1 MGSRRTPKAERSSTA
16 AAAGVSRQSR
26 ALHAVADA
34 PAERSPMTPSGP
46 HAAVQPDTGK
56 HPKVGLVTRQ
66 TEDGSFEMV
75 YGELEVQQASADAD
89 EVEVPKPLLRR
100 PALLAMGAGVV
111 LLFLVGAGLALAWW
125 LGGDDEDG
133 GPRKVVAKK
142 NDPNAPE
149 GEGKNY
155 EYVAPKNIDR
165 VNLDEDEGANP
176 DGTPTNTKGA
186 ANRGPSGGDLNAAP
200 PSDKGSKLPTIKG
213 LPPGSAISPHL
224 PSGPI
229 LKEGTFA
236 PGSSLG
242 SKFKQAQKDEP
253 DPEEIE
259 EEPDDQK
266 EPDPAVDGEIEEGAE
281 GEGEAGSG
289 EGEGAE
295 GEEGPPVE

>member
-1 MGSRRTPKAERSSTA
+1 
-16 AAAGVSRQSR
+16 
-26 ALHAVADA
+26 
-34 PAERSPMTPSGP
+34 MTPSGP

-75 YGELEVQQASADAD
+75 YGELEVQQASDDDA
-89 EVEVPKPLLRR
+89 EQAPKPLSRR

-111 LLFLVGAGLALAWW
+111 LLLLLGVGLALAWW
-125 LGGDDEDG
+125 LGADDADA
-133 GPRKVVAKK
+133 PRKVVAKK

-165 VNLDEDEGANP
+165 VDLDDDGANP
-176 DGTPTNTKGA
+176 DGTPANAPSKGA
-186 ANRGPSGGDLNAAP
+186 PNGGAGGGDLNAAP
-200 PSDKGSKLPTIKG
+200 PTDKGSRLPTIKG

-236 PGSSLG
+236 PGNSLG
-242 SKFKQAQKDEP
+242 SKLKKAQKDEP

-259 EEPDDQK
+259 EEV
-266 EPDPAVDGEIEEGAE
+266 EPDPSEEGEPEEGAE
-281 GEGEAGSG
+281 GAEGEAGSG
-289 EGEGAE
+289 EGEG
-295 GEEGPPVE
+295 EEGPPVE

>member
-26 ALHAVADA
+26 ALQAVPDG

-75 YGELEVQQASADAD
+75 YGELEVQQASDAD
-89 EVEVPKPLLRR
+89 DTEQAPKPLARR

-111 LLFLVGAGLALAWW
+111 LLLLLGVGLALAWW
-125 LGGDDEDG
+125 LGADDADA
-133 GPRKVVAKK
+133 PRKVVAKK

-149 GEGKNY
+149 GDGKNY

-165 VNLDEDEGANP
+165 VDLDEDDGANP
-176 DGTPTNTKGA
+176 DGTPTNAKGA
-186 ANRGPSGGDLNAAP
+186 ANRGPSGGELNAAP
-200 PSDKGSKLPTIKG
+200 PSDKGSRLPSIKG

-236 PGSSLG
+236 PGNSLG
-242 SKFKQAQKDEP
+242 SKLKQAQKDEP
-253 DPEEIE
+253 EPEEVE
-259 EEPDDQK
+259 EEADDQK
-266 EPDPAVDGEIEEGAE
+266 EPDPSEEGEPEEGAE
-281 GEGEAGSG
+281 GAEGEAGSG
-289 EGEGAE
+289 EGEG
-295 GEEGPPVE
+295 EEGPPVE

>member
-16 AAAGVSRQSR
+16 AAGVSRQSR
-26 ALHAVADA
+26 ALLAVSDA
-34 PAERSPMTPSGP
+34 PTERSPMTPSGP
-46 HAAVQPDTGK
+46 HAAVHPDTGK

-75 YGELEVQQASADAD
+75 YGELEVQQASDDADA
-89 EVEVPKPLLRR
+89 EQASKPLSRR

-111 LLFLVGAGLALAWW
+111 LLLLLGVGLALAWW
-125 LGGDDEDG
+125 FGGDEDD

-165 VNLDEDEGANP
+165 VNLDEDDGANP
-176 DGTPTNTKGA
+176 DGTPANAPGKGA
-186 ANRGPSGGDLNAAP
+186 PNGGAGGGDLNAAP
-200 PSDKGSKLPTIKG
+200 PSDKGSRLPTIKG

-224 PSGPI
+224 PSGPV

-236 PGSSLG
+236 PGNSLG
-242 SKFKQAQKDEP
+242 SKLKKAQKDEP
-253 DPEEIE
+253 DPEEVE
-259 EEPDDQK
+259 EEV
-266 EPDPAVDGEIEEGAE
+266 EPDPSEEGEPEEGAE
-281 GEGEAGSG
+281 GAEGEAGSG
-289 EGEGAE
+289 EGEG
-295 GEEGPPVE
+295 EEGPPVE